1 MIAARQQLHR
11 VMRSDV
17 FRHSDALRH
26 LLDYLGSKSF
36 SDPPEEVK
44 EYTIG
49 IEACGKP
56 PEYDPQKDASVRVQV
71 GRLRQKLEDYYK
83 SEGRADPVVLELP
96 KGRFA
101 LLVRQQPPESK
112 APVRR
117 FRVFRNL
124 NRVTVVLALLLAAAL
139 VWAGLLYQR
148 VREYEGGLGASV
160 QAATVREFIPLW
172 GSFLSH
178 NAPSVV
184 VFGSPSFFASA
195 KHNLFV
201 RLYGLTDP
209 DNPKSSPEFDTVDSR
224 VGPLAGPRFDYASM
238 GDAIAVQRLTSF
250 FGSAGISLKAL
261 PAHLAAWESIKDNN
275 LIFIGAWRMHPLL
288 RRLPITQDFELG
300 PDDQIH
306 NQKPGPGE
314 LKIYTT
320 PSHRDSMTYA
330 SVGVFPGLRPG
341 REVFVVTAHSSPG
354 AVGAV
359 DFITNADSVKLMRD
373 RIGLPSSGHRKYFQ
387 MLLRVYVDNDVP
399 MKTEYV
405 THHLNPQPL
414 R

>member
-1 MIAARQQLHR
+1 
-11 VMRSDV
+11 
-17 FRHSDALRH
+17 
-26 LLDYLGSKSF
+26 
-36 SDPPEEVK
+36 
-44 EYTIG
+44 
-49 IEACGKP
+49 
-56 PEYDPQKDASVRVQV
+56 
-71 GRLRQKLEDYYK
+71 
-83 SEGRADPVVLELP
+83 
-96 KGRFA
+96 
-101 LLVRQQPPESK
+101 
-112 APVRR
+112 
-117 FRVFRNL
+117 
-124 NRVTVVLALLLAAAL
+124 
-139 VWAGLLYQR
+139 
-148 VREYEGGLGASV
+148 
-160 QAATVREFIPLW
+160 
-172 GSFLSH
+172 
-178 NAPSVV
+178 
-184 VFGSPSFFASA
+184 
-195 KHNLFV
+195 
-201 RLYGLTDP
+201 
-209 DNPKSSPEFDTVDSR
+209 
-224 VGPLAGPRFDYASM
+224 PRFDYASM

-288 RRLPITQDFELG
+288 RRLPVTQDFELG

-354 AVGAV
+354 AMGAV
-359 DFITNADSVKLMRD
+359 DFITNAGSVKLIRD
-373 RIGLPSSGHRKYFQ
+373 RIGLSSSGPRKYFQ